1 MKILVLGATG
11 ATGRLIVAKAI
22 AQGHHVVAL
31 VRSKA
36 KAAADLTGVELVEGD
51 ARDAAAL
58 TRAIAGCDAVVSS
71 LGTAMSP
78 FREVTLLSTATRA
91 LVGVMER
98 QDIRR
103 LVCITGL
110 GAGDSRGHGG
120 FFFDRLVLPLL
131 LRKVYEDKNRQE
143 DAIRGSTLD
152 WTIVRPTVLNDKPAR
167 GSIEALTDLSGVHG
181 GTIARADVADFVVQ
195 QLTADTWLRKTPL
208 ITW

>member
-11 ATGRLIVAKAI
+11 ATGRLIVSKAVAKEYEVI
-22 AQGHHVVAL
+22 AL

-36 KAAADLTGVELVEGD
+36 KAADLTGAELVEGD
-51 ARDAAAL
+51 ARDPDAL
-58 TRAIAGCDAVVSS
+58 ARAIVGCDAVVSS

-91 LVGVMER
+91 LVGVMA
-98 QDIRR
+98 QQNVHR

-120 FFFDRLVLPLL
+120 FFFDRLFLPLM
-131 LRKVYEDKNRQE
+131 LRKVYEDKDRQE
-143 DAIRGSTLD
+143 DAIRASTLD

-167 GSIEALTDLSGVHG
+167 GRTQALTDLSGIHG

-195 QLTADTWLRKTPL
+195 QLATNIWLRKAPL

>member
-11 ATGRLIVAKAI
+11 ATGRLIVSKAI
-22 AQGHHVVAL
+22 AEGHDVVAL

-36 KAAADLTGVELVEGD
+36 KAEDLTGAELVEGD

-58 TRAIAGCDAVVSS
+58 TSAIAGCDAVVSS

-91 LVGVMER
+91 LVDVMAK
-98 QDIRR
+98 QNIHR
-103 LVCITGL
+103 LICITGL

-120 FFFDRLVLPLL
+120 FFFDRLLL
-131 LRKVYEDKNRQE
+131 SLMLRKVYEDKDRQE

-152 WTIVRPTVLNDKPAR
+152 WTIVRPTVLNDKPGR
-167 GSIEALTDLSGVHG
+167 GGIRALTDLSGVHG

-195 QLTADTWLRKTPL
+195 QLTADTWLRKSPL

>member
-11 ATGRLIVAKAI
+11 ATGRLIVGKA
-22 AQGHHVVAL
+22 AADGNEVVAL

-36 KAAADLTGVELVEGD
+36 KAGDLIGVELIEGD
-51 ARDAAAL
+51 ARDPAAL
-58 TRAIAGCDAVVSS
+58 TRAIAGCDAVVSA

-78 FREVTLLSTATRA
+78 FKEVTLLSTATRA
-91 LVGVMER
+91 LVGVME
-98 QDIRR
+98 QQNVRR

-120 FFFDRLVLPLL
+120 FFFDRLFLPLM
-131 LRKVYEDKNRQE
+131 LRKVYEDKDRQE
-143 DAIRGSTLD
+143 DAIRASVLS

-167 GSIEALTDLSGVHG
+167 GHIKALTDLSGVHG
-181 GTIARADVADFVVQ
+181 GTISRADVAQFVLQ
-195 QLTADTWLRKTPL
+195 QIAEDTWLRKAPL

>member
-11 ATGRLIVAKAI
+11 ATGRLIVSKAI
-22 AQGHHVVAL
+22 AQGHEVVAL

-36 KAAADLTGVELVEGD
+36 KAGDLAGAELVEGD

-58 TRAIAGCDAVVSS
+58 TSAIAGCDAVVSS

-120 FFFDRLVLPLL
+120 FFFDRLLLPLM
-131 LRKVYEDKNRQE
+131 LRKVYEDKDRQE
-143 DAIRGSTLD
+143 NAIRGSTLD
-152 WTIVRPTVLNDKPAR
+152 WTIVRPMVLNDKPAR
-167 GSIEALTDLSGVHG
+167 GDIKALTDLSGMHG

-195 QLTADTWLRKTPL
+195 QLAADTWLRKSPL

>member
-11 ATGRLIVAKAI
+11 ATGRLIVSKAI
-22 AQGHHVVAL
+22 AEGHEVVAL

-36 KAAADLTGVELVEGD
+36 KAGDLAGAELVEGD

-58 TRAIAGCDAVVSS
+58 TSAIAGCDAVVSS

-91 LVGVMER
+91 LVGVMVA
-98 QDIRR
+98 QNIHR

-120 FFFDRLVLPLL
+120 FFFDRLLLPLM
-131 LRKVYEDKNRQE
+131 LRKVYEDKDRQE
-143 DAIRGSTLD
+143 DAIRGSSLD
-152 WTIVRPTVLNDKPAR
+152 WTIVRPMVLNDKPAR
-167 GSIEALTDLSGVHG
+167 GRIKALTDLSGVHG

-195 QLTADTWLRKTPL
+195 QLTADTWLRKSPL
-208 ITW
+208 ISW

>member
-1 MKILVLGATG
+1 MGATG
-11 ATGRLIVAKAI
+11 ATGRLIVSTAI
-22 AQGHHVVAL
+22 AKGYEVAAL

-36 KAAADLTGVELVEGD
+36 KAADLAGAELIEGD
-51 ARDAAAL
+51 ARDPAAL
-58 TRAIAGCDAVVSS
+58 TRAIAGCDAVISS

-91 LVGVMER
+91 LVDVME
-98 QDIRR
+98 QQNSRR

-120 FFFDRLVLPLL
+120 FFFDRLFLPLM

-143 DAIRGSTLD
+143 DAIRASTLD

-167 GSIEALTDLSGVHG
+167 GGIKALTDLSGVHG
-181 GTIARADVADFVVQ
+181 GTIARADVAEFVVQ
-195 QLTADTWLRKTPL
+195 QLATDTWLRKVPL